1 MNRRQFLSTGAAAC
15 TVGFAASNVMATPR
29 QQKLNAEIYSKKWF
43 QQALNGQFHLD
54 DNGWQGVRMELV
66 AVNDGPRSS
75 KLEQFSVVFQTN
87 SSKQV
92 PSGLYHVKHASD
104 GWFQVYLERGLMSE
118 NGLQYHAAFNR
129 LT

>member
-15 TVGFAASNVMATPR
+15 TVGFAVSNVMASPL
-29 QQKLNAEIYSKKWF
+29 QMQNAEKYSKKWF

-54 DNGWQGVRMELV
+54 DKGWQGVRMELV
-66 AVNDGPRSS
+66 AVNDGPPSS
-75 KLEQFSVVFQTN
+75 KMEQFSVVFRTN

-118 NGLQYHAAFNR
+118 NGLHYHATFNL